1 MNIVL
6 VFKDNKFNRFAEIR
20 KQKKQNKKMADLEKE
35 LLESKGEESKQ
46 TKERFFTDATKIVF
60 TIYFRVLKSF
70 PKSSLMGK
78 FLKNRIINFI
88 VFYAL

>member
-1 MNIVL
+1 
-6 VFKDNKFNRFAEIR
+6 
-20 KQKKQNKKMADLEKE
+20 MADLEKE

-78 FLKNRIINFI
+78 FLKIAFLDLSY
-88 VFYAL
+88 FK